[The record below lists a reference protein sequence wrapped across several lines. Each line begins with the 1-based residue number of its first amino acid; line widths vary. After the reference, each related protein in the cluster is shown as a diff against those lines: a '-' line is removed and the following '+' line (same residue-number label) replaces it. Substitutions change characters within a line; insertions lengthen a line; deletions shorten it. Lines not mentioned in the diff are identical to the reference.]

1 MVDSG
6 QCLTCSEE
14 GSEDVVVGGQTGS
27 YENQQSR
34 DINVGHTFIDRFS
47 LFEAHF
53 VKQWL

>member
-53 VKQWL
+53 VKQ